1 MIHSFR
7 TTTILNANNLALLI
21 ALLVGCD
28 GQDAGISR
36 GGSESQAGSGSGD
49 IAVTEARKHLFKTAE
64 KLEGPF
70 VQLVREYV
78 GAYEIGDWSIGMLDT
93 EMQKGRWTPETRAA
107 YRNYREAVLKH
118 GVPKKVVPAKRPRI
132 TAESG
137 STVN

>member
-1 MIHSFR
+1 MQGVQMIHSFR
-7 TTTILNANNLALLI
+7 TATILNANLALLI

-70 VQLVREYV
+70 VRVVREYV
-78 GAYEIGDWSIGMLDT
+78 GAYEIGDWSIGMLTPRCRREDGLLK
-93 EMQKGRWTPETRAA
+93 QGRHTA
-107 YRNYREAVLKH
+107 
-118 GVPKKVVPAKRPRI
+118 I
-132 TAESG
+132 TVRRS
-137 STVN
+137 